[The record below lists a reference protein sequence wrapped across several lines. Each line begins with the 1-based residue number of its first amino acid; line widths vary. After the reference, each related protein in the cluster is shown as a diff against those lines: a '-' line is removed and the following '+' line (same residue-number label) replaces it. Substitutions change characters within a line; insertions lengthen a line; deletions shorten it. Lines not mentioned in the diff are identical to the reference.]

1 MAEAPAR
8 SNISLVAAICIG
20 IGGMVGAGIFSILG
34 VVAEASGNAIWI
46 SFLIGGL
53 VALLSS
59 YSYAKLGAR
68 YPSAGGAVE
77 FLVQGYGDGIISGGI
92 NIFLWLGY
100 VIALALY
107 ANAFAGYAMTFFGPE
122 MPVWLPKSL
131 AVGIVLLFTAINAR
145 GAKSMGSSETLIV
158 FIKVGILAF
167 FAISGVFFIK
177 PELLSTSLWPA
188 GSEML
193 FGAGVLFIG
202 YEGFGLVAN
211 AAGDM
216 DNPQKTLP
224 KALYLSVF
232 VVILIYLAV
241 SLVVVGNLPIAEIV
255 KTKDFALAAAA
266 QPFLGS
272 IGFKL
277 IAIAAL
283 FSTSSAINATLFG
296 GSNVSYMVAKDGQI
310 PKVFANMVGGRF
322 SEGLLV
328 TSGLVILFVL
338 LFDLSKIAMMG
349 SAAFL
354 LVYAAVNGAHIR
366 LIKQT
371 GAKAFVVW
379 LSILTC
385 LGMFGVL
392 SVYILRTAPDA
403 LIAMAILLVASFLLE
418 IAYRSLSKRTLKT
431 ANS

>member
-1 MAEAPAR
+1 M
-8 SNISLVAAICIG
+8 AAICIG

-46 SFLIGGL
+46 SFLIGGV
-53 VALLSS
+53 VALLST

-77 FLVQGYGDGIISGGI
+77 FLVQGYGDGIVSGGV

-107 ANAFAGYAMTFFGPE
+107 ANAFAGYAMTFFGSGL
-122 MPVWLPKSL
+122 PVWLPKAL
-131 AVGIVLLFTAINAR
+131 AAGIVLLFTAINAR
-145 GAKSMGSSETLIV
+145 GAKSMGKSETIIV
-158 FIKVGILAF
+158 VIKVGILVL
-167 FAISGVFFIK
+167 FAVAGLFFIQA
-177 PELLSTSLWPA
+177 PLLSPAHWPP
-188 GSEML
+188 GSEIL

-216 DNPQKTLP
+216 ADPQKTLP
-224 KALYLSVF
+224 KALYMSVLI
-232 VVILIYLAV
+232 VIAIYLSV
-241 SLVVVGNLPIAEIV
+241 SLVVVGNLAIPEIV

-272 IGFKL
+272 LGFKL

-296 GSNVSYMVAKDGQI
+296 GANVSYMVARDGQL
-310 PKVFANMVGGRF
+310 PKAFANLVRGKF
-322 SEGLLV
+322 PEGLIL
-328 TSGLVILFVL
+328 TAGLVILFVL

-354 LVYAAVNGAHIR
+354 LVYAAVNGAHLR
-366 LIKQT
+366 VIKETQ
-371 GAKAFVVW
+371 AKAWIVW
-379 LSILTC
+379 LSILSC
-385 LGMFGVL
+385 LGMFSVL
-392 SVYILRTAPDA
+392 SVYIWRTAPDA
-403 LIAMAILLVASFLLE
+403 LIAMAILLAASFLIE
-418 IAYRSLSKRTLKT
+418 IGYRKVTKRVFKP
-431 ANS
+431 ANA